1 MKRSLLV
8 LVVLG
13 LFPLVVDLTRVV
25 GVELV
30 VNFVLSVLLYVVQS
44 LTRVAQVNV
53 IVLLLMLHSD
63 GRGVLGRLR
72 GIRR

>member
-1 MKRSLLV
+1 MQRSLLV
-8 LVVLG
+8 LVVLA
-13 LFPLVVDLTRVV
+13 LLTLVVDLARVV

-30 VNFVLSVLLYVVQS
+30 VNFVLSMLLYVVQS

-63 GRGVLGRLR
+63 GRGVLGRL
-72 GIRR
+72 

>member
-1 MKRSLLV
+1 VQRSLLV
-8 LVVLG
+8 LVVLA
-13 LFPLVVDLTRVV
+13 LLTLVVDLARVV

-30 VNFVLSVLLYVVQS
+30 VNFVLSMLLYVVQS

-63 GRGVLGRLR
+63 GRGVLGRL
-72 GIRR
+72 

>member
-1 MKRSLLV
+1 VKRSLLE
-8 LVVLG
+8 LVVLV
-13 LFPLVVDLTRVV
+13 LFAFVVDLARVV

-30 VNFVLSVLLYVVQS
+30 VNLVLSVFLYVMQS

-63 GRGVLGRLR
+63 GCGVLRRL
-72 GIRR
+72 